1 MSFKIW
7 VAEALTNVYINI
19 NGPSVADNSG
29 ETGAGNVQV
38 VSQDTSAFFSNTHF
52 INVTSSL
59 TIEAICYGDV
69 HTVYDTST
77 ISNGDHCSTDFLFTG
92 LNPTESIIAYGI
104 VSISPAS
111 DGNYIYNIGNGFRDD
126 TYSC

>member
-7 VAEALTNVYINI
+7 VSEALINVYINI
-19 NGPSVADNSG
+19 NGPSVADSSG

-38 VSQDTSAFFSNTHF
+38 VSQDTSAFFSNSHF
-52 INVTSSL
+52 VNVTSIL
-59 TIEAICYGDV
+59 TIVAVCYGDSNI
-69 HTVYDTST
+69 VYDTYT

-92 LNPTESIIAYGI
+92 LDANETIDAYGI
-104 VSISPAS
+104 SSISPAS
-111 DGNYIYNIGNGFRDD
+111 DGNYIYNIGSGWRNS